1 MSKKHKKKANEQPKH
16 AVQSVS
22 KRQANTPGQ
31 QPASAVSSAS
41 FNTPAAVS
49 PSLAGGEIRSIE
61 QQRASFALA
70 RLEQALAQPEAGKYR
85 HSQLKS
91 FLRRLPAMIQMN
103 GFGQALAFYYAKR
116 TSYEAYGVVYKLL
129 EDWLCAEGQVYA
141 NADVTPGLMPEQPHL
156 LYAVTS
162 LSQQEYRLA
171 EAEAQA
177 LLGWAKKFAEA
188 LVLKPETQEE
198 D

>member
-1 MSKKHKKKANEQPKH
+1 MSKKHKKKASQQPKH

-22 KRQANTPGQ
+22 KRQADAPAQ
-31 QPASAVSSAS
+31 QPGSA
-41 FNTPAAVS
+41 PAAVS
-49 PSLAGGEIRSIE
+49 PTLAGGEIRLIE
-61 QQRASFALA
+61 QRRASFALA
-70 RLEQALAQPEAGKYR
+70 RLEQALDKPEAGKYR

-116 TSYEAYGVVYKLL
+116 TTYEAYGVVYKLL

-141 NADVTPGLMPEQPHL
+141 DAAGEVAAGLMPEQPHL
-156 LYAVTS
+156 LYVVTS
-162 LSQQEYRLA
+162 HSQQEYRLA